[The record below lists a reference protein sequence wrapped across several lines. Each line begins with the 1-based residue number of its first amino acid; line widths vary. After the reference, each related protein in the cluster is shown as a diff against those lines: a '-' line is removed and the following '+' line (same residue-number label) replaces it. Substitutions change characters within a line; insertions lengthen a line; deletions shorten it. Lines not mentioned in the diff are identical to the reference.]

1 MHHSSQSTTKAV
13 TADMREAEATNQD
26 AERKNEQLQA
36 QLVRQKEKADKAEA
50 QVAELKTE
58 NRTWL
63 EMFGSYELKSFE
75 LKPVLRCFCVL

>member
-1 MHHSSQSTTKAV
+1 MYLSNPPRFPKSTTKAV

-63 EMFGSYELKSFE
+63 EMFGSLEVEEF
-75 LKPVLRCFCVL
+75 

>member
-1 MHHSSQSTTKAV
+1 
-13 TADMREAEATNQD
+13 MREAEATNQD

-63 EMFGSYELKSFE
+63 EMFGN
-75 LKPVLRCFCVL
+75 

>member
-1 MHHSSQSTTKAV
+1 
-13 TADMREAEATNQD
+13 MREAEATNQD

-50 QVAELKTE
+50 QVAELKTD

-63 EMFGSYELKSFE
+63 EMFGMSWR
-75 LKPVLRCFCVL
+75 VLSSNPCCVVPLCSKD